1 MQTIPLRLKRL
12 RRTPTVRAMLR
23 ETHLASAQFI
33 APLFISETL
42 EQKREINAMPGQ
54 FQLTLDCL
62 PAEIEALTTLGIPAV
77 LLFGIPAHKDAEGTA
92 SLVDTGIIQQAIR
105 KIRSVNKDIVIIAD
119 VCLCEYTDHG
129 HCGVLQDE
137 TIDNDATL
145 KRLSEQA
152 VSFADAGADW
162 VAPSSMTDGMVAAI
176 RHALD
181 KAGHQDIAILSYA
194 VKYSS
199 CFYGPFREA
208 AQGGPQFGDRLAY
221 QMDPA
226 NASEAIREAALD
238 IAEGADML
246 MVKPAMSYLDIIYRV
261 KQRFPDVPLCA
272 YQVSGEY
279 SMLKA
284 AAALGLINEEHAMLE
299 SLIAIKRAGADLIIS
314 YFAKD
319 VARLLGRGGP
329 FTSSPAPH
337 AIASPRAPQSPSAV

>member
-1 MQTIPLRLKRL
+1 MHNIPVRLKRL

-23 ETHLASAQFI
+23 ETRIEASQFI

-42 EQKREINAMPGQ
+42 ADSREIKAMPGQ
-54 FQLTLDCL
+54 YQLALKDLPQEINTLS
-62 PAEIEALTTLGIPAV
+62 ALGIPAV
-77 LLFGIPAHKDAEGTA
+77 LLFGIPDHKDAEGSS
-92 SLVDTGIIQQAIR
+92 SLESTGIIQQAIR
-105 KIRSVNKDIVIIAD
+105 SIRQANPNMLIIAD

-129 HCGVLQDE
+129 HCGVLHGE
-137 TIDNDATL
+137 GIDNDATL
-145 KRLSEQA
+145 TQLSEQA
-152 VSFADAGADW
+152 LSYADAGADW
-162 VAPSSMTDGMVAAI
+162 IAPSSMTDGMVAAI
-176 RHALD
+176 RQALD
-181 KAGHQDIAILSYA
+181 SAGHTDVAILSYA

-208 AQGGPQFGDRLAY
+208 AFGAPQFGDRKSY

-226 NASEAIREAALD
+226 NASEALREATLD

-279 SMLKA
+279 SMIKA
-284 AAALGLINEEHAMLE
+284 AAAAGLIDEEQAMLE

-319 VARLLGRGGP
+319 VARLL
-329 FTSSPAPH
+329 
-337 AIASPRAPQSPSAV
+337 